1 MIENTDII
9 YAHKLRHLRFSKHY
23 KQEAVAQM
31 LGLKSQQEY
40 SNLENGKVNFTDE
53 IIANICNTFEI
64 TEEEFARP
72 METIHITDSPHANNA
87 HNSNSNNI
95 NDIKLIDTILQSKD
109 ETIAALKEQNV
120 LLKRILQ
127 EKGWV

>member
-1 MIENTDII
+1 MIESTDII

-23 KQEAVAQM
+23 KQEAVAKM

-53 IIANICNTFEI
+53 IIANICRSFEI

-72 METIHITDSPHANNA
+72 TESIHVSDSP
-87 HNSNSNNI
+87 NSNISSSNNTF